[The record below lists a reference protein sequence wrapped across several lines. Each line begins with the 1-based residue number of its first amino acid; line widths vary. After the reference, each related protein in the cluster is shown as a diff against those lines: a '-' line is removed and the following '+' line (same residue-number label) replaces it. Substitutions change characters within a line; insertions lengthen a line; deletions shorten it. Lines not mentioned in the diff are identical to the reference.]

1 METINILTNQF
12 AIMAALMEA
21 TRNDY
26 FSSPDARR
34 GDIVAG
40 ANGGNFTF
48 RNNGAGI
55 PFAQMVR
62 ALFPVDDQDVP
73 ISELY
78 PIETLIGAD
87 LFELHSFVE
96 KEHAIVHFEKGKR
109 KLFNVEPDESAPD
122 GILIRIEHKW
132 KDVLSVEEL
141 PSCMEHLPKI
151 WRPVMFFNGEKV
163 DWLKLMNK

>member
-1 METINILTNQF
+1 MESTSLFKNQL
-12 AIMAALMEA
+12 ALMASLMEA

-40 ANGGNFTF
+40 ANGGTFTF

-55 PFAQMVR
+55 PFSQMVR
-62 ALFPVDDQDVP
+62 AIFPVEGEAIP

-78 PIETLIGAD
+78 PIESLIGAD

-96 KEHAIVHFEKGKR
+96 KEHAIVRFEKGKR
-109 KLFNVEPDESAPD
+109 VLFNVEPDESAPD
-122 GILIRIEHKW
+122 GILIRVESKW
-132 KDVLSVEEL
+132 KDALTMEEL
-141 PSCMEHLPKI
+141 PSCMANLPKI

>member
-1 METINILTNQF
+1 METTDIFLSQL
-12 AIMAALMEA
+12 ALMTSLLEA
-21 TRNDY
+21 TRSDY
-26 FSSPDARR
+26 FSSPDVRR

-62 ALFPVDDQDVP
+62 ALFPAEDNVP
-73 ISELY
+73 ISKLY
-78 PIETLIGAD
+78 PIESFLGAD
-87 LFELHSFVE
+87 LLELHSFVE
-96 KEHAIVHFEKGKR
+96 KEHAVVRFEKGKR
-109 KLFNVEPDESAPD
+109 TLFNVEPDESVPD
-122 GILIRIEHKW
+122 GILIRVEHKW
-132 KDVLSVEEL
+132 KDVLSMEAL
-141 PSCMEHLPKI
+141 PSCMENLPKI

>member
-1 METINILTNQF
+1 METTLLFNDQTVL
-12 AIMAALMEA
+12 MAALLEA

-55 PFAQMVR
+55 PFARMVR
-62 ALFPVDDQDVP
+62 ALFPTDGETTT

-78 PIETLIGAD
+78 PIESLIGAD
-87 LFELHSFVE
+87 LLEVHSFVE
-96 KEHAIVHFEKGKR
+96 KEHAVIRYEKGKR
-109 KLFNVEPDESAPD
+109 TLFNVEPDESAPD
-122 GILIRIEHKW
+122 GILIRVEYHW
-132 KDVLSVEEL
+132 KDALTMEGL
-141 PSCMEHLPKI
+141 PSCMESMPKV
-151 WRPVMFFNGEKV
+151 WRPVMFFNGVKV
-163 DWLKLMNK
+163 EWLKLMNK

>member
-1 METINILTNQF
+1 METTNIFTSQL
-12 AIMAALMEA
+12 ALMTSLLEA
-21 TRNDY
+21 TRADY

-62 ALFPVDDQDVP
+62 ALFPMEDNVP
-73 ISELY
+73 ISDLY
-78 PIETLIGAD
+78 PIESLLGAD
-87 LFELHSFVE
+87 LLELHSFVE
-96 KEHAIVHFEKGKR
+96 KEHAVARFEKGKR
-109 KLFNVEPDESAPD
+109 VFFNVEPDESAPD
-122 GILIRIEHKW
+122 GILIRVEHKW
-132 KDVLSVEEL
+132 KDVLSMEAL
-141 PSCMEHLPKI
+141 PSCMANLPKI

>member
-1 METINILTNQF
+1 MDTTNIFIDQS
-12 AIMAALMEA
+12 ALMTSLLEA
-21 TRNDY
+21 TRSDY

-55 PFAQMVR
+55 PFTQMVR
-62 ALFPVDDQDVP
+62 ALFPMEDSYPVSD
-73 ISELY
+73 LY
-78 PIETLIGAD
+78 PIESLIGAN
-87 LFELHSFVE
+87 LLELHSFVK
-96 KEHAIVHFEKGKR
+96 KEHAVVRFEKGKR
-109 KLFNVEPDESAPD
+109 TLFNIEPDESAHD
-122 GILIRIEHKW
+122 GILIRVEHKW
-132 KDVLSVEEL
+132 KDTLTMEGL
-141 PSCMEHLPKI
+141 PSCMANLPKI